1 MTASKRAG
9 AAEAEAEVAPQRATP
24 SIGVAT

>member
-9 AAEAEAEVAPQRATP
+9 AAGAEVEVAPQRATP